1 MPFLLLAWAP
11 SPPAKVSIKGAVQPS
26 TTLSWAALDKNQNK
40 QLAGYKIYWR
50 YTDASQWQYS
60 QFVGD
65 VTEYTLENVVI
76 DNYFFGVASV
86 SKEGFES
93 PVVFPGAAGAFGE

>member
-1 MPFLLLAWAP
+1 MAWAP
-11 SPPAKVSIKGAVQPS
+11 SPPAEVTIEGAVKPS

-50 YTDASQWQYS
+50 YTDAPQWQYS
-60 QFVGD
+60 KFVGD
-65 VTEYTLENVVI
+65 VTKYTLENVVI

-86 SKEGFES
+86 SQEGFES